1 MTARD
6 TQRSRVYSA
15 EALVRRVYD
24 RADRADCRTLTVHGS
39 TLTLPIERRFAS
51 LDSIQRYVDAVLGLN
66 WVRAAWPARSAVAVT
81 VRERRGQASA
91 HYERSGATI
100 AIPPR
105 EHNRAWAMREFVV
118 LHELAHNLA
127 SDTTGAPHG
136 PEFAGR
142 MSTLVTEIVGPEAG
156 FLLTTTLRESGVGI
170 GSETPDA
177 GPRADQC
184 RHAASVAARSD
195 VPDLCQHVEL

>member
-1 MTARD
+1 MTVRD

-51 LDSIQRYVDAVLGLN
+51 LDSIQRYIDAVLGLN

-91 HYERSGATI
+91 HYERAGATI

-118 LHELAHNLA
+118 LHELAHHLA
-127 SDTTGAPHG
+127 PNTAAAPHG

-156 FLLTTTLRESGVGI
+156 FLLTTTLRDSGVRI
-170 GSETPDA
+170 GSAAPDTE
-177 GPRADQC
+177 PRRDRH
-184 RHAASVAARSD
+184 RHAATISRYGD

>member
-1 MTARD
+1 M
-6 TQRSRVYSA
+6 QRSRVYSA

-24 RADRADCRTLTVHGS
+24 QADRTDCRALTVHGS
-39 TLTLPIERRFAS
+39 TITLPIERRFAA

-91 HYERSGATI
+91 HYERAGTTI

-118 LHELAHNLA
+118 LHELAHHLA

-156 FLLTTTLRESGVGI
+156 FLLTTTLRESGVRI
-170 GSETPDA
+170 GSAAPDTE
-177 GPRADQC
+177 PRHDRR
-184 RHAASVAARSD
+184 RHAATISRYGD